1 MLHMSCG
8 CGLPDCDDSS
18 SGLSLR
24 QLLASRRF
32 CGIEA
37 SGRPSITMFQ
47 QGAQSTSRT
56 VLALDIDVIPCHP
69 KPPGVVAKF
78 SPS

>member
-1 MLHMSCG
+1 MGSG
-8 CGLPDCDDSS
+8 CGLPIATIRARVFLCDGRLHRGDFA
-18 SGLSLR
+18 G
-24 QLLASRRF
+24 SRH
-32 CGIEA
+32 